1 MQAEAGKTCKGKVT
15 KITKFGAFIR
25 LEDGSNGLVHISQ
38 VSDAYVSDVQE
49 YLTVG
54 QEVEP
59 RILSIDEK
67 GRISLTLKREKE
79 DPSRYG
85 PQPAQFQSSRRSSD
99 LEEMIDRFKTVSEEK
114 LGELRRLHSR
124 KR

>member
-38 VSDAYVSDVQE
+38 VSDAYVLDVQE

-54 QEVEP
+54 QAAH
-59 RILSIDEK
+59 SF
-67 GRISLTLKREKE
+67 GRRKRAYFLDTQKREGG
-79 DPSRYG
+79 SVSIWSSTG
-85 PQPAQFQSSRRSSD
+85 AISILPQILRPGGDDRS
-99 LEEMIDRFKTVSEEK
+99 V
-114 LGELRRLHSR
+114 
-124 KR
+124 